1 MIEIRKY
8 HLSTMVL
15 CAVSLHLS
23 WAGFLFMDATAV
35 NATAV
40 HALFRYI
47 FPVGLLIWVLGC
59 ASVTAFVGLMFIRTS
74 QWLAILLLPQLILL
88 WMSAAGAIQAIFISQ
103 FADGVV
109 RPRAMIAA
117 DQWISVLVAFWYTIA
132 IILHSSRGSNA
143 EK

>member
-23 WAGFLFMDATAV
+23 WAGFLFMDAAGV

-40 HALFRYI
+40 HALSRYI
-47 FPVGLLIWVLGC
+47 FPVGVLIWVLGC
-59 ASVTAFVGLMFIRTS
+59 ASVAALTGLMFIHIS
-74 QWLAILLLPQLILL
+74 AWLAVLLLPQLILL
-88 WMSAAGAIQAIFISQ
+88 WMSAAGAIQAIFVSQ
-103 FADGVV
+103 FADGV
-109 RPRAMIAA
+109 AMIAA

-132 IILHSSRGSNA
+132 IILHSSRGSNV